1 MRKRSISTKLFVI
14 TSVFLIGLITLM
26 MFLQLQTFE
35 SYYKAQKI
43 STLKNKIEKLK
54 SLYVPNKDPFNS
66 FDLMEDINTQNRLI
80 KALSDMTNESIYST
94 IIRIDGN
101 NGIKGKVKYFMFEAQ
116 APEFQKKMM
125 MLIDPAVQ
133 EWASDKVRFTKVI
146 MNETIVYETKAAQI
160 NDSNNSIVLFSLLSG
175 KPCSKTMNCSGDM
188 GVQDVLVSVTSLQPV
203 GEAAGVIRNLYPY
216 FLALAVVVILLLTF
230 LYSRM
235 ISRPLVRLNAVASQM
250 ANLDFSVRSDVKSQ
264 DEIGSLGNT
273 LNFLSQ
279 NLDETLRQLHS
290 ANRKLTADI
299 EKERQLEQMRKE
311 FVAGVSHELKTPIS
325 LISGYAEGLKENIVG
340 EERRGEY
347 LDVIME
353 EAGRMSDIITDLL
366 DLSQLESMKY
376 KLNVAVFPM
385 GKAIHSILNK
395 MSIDIEKKGI
405 RCELMLL
412 GEEIHVFGDRLRI
425 GQVLANLLSNAIK
438 HSPPGGIIRIGLSR
452 SPGQSE
458 ARIDVFNEGDSIP
471 EDELAQI
478 WDAFYKVEKSRS
490 RDANGTGI
498 GLAIVSSI
506 LLLHDSRFGVANR
519 PGGVNFHFT
528 LPIGKEEIHF

>member
-26 MFLQLQTFE
+26 MVFQLQTFE
-35 SYYKAQKI
+35 SYYKSQKM
-43 STLKNKIEKLK
+43 STFKNQIDTFKNKFIPKNSKNPYNSTNLK
-54 SLYVPNKDPFNS
+54 
-66 FDLMEDINTQNRLI
+66 EDNDTRNVLL
-80 KALSDMTNESIYST
+80 KAMSDMTNESIYSA
-94 IIRIDGN
+94 IIHIDSN
-101 NGIKGKVKYFMFEAQ
+101 SDSVNYFSFDE
-116 APEFQKKMM
+116 KM
-125 MLIDPAVQ
+125 LKIVEPAVQ
-133 EWASDKVRFTKVI
+133 ELAADKIRFTKVM
-146 MNETIVYETKAAQI
+146 MNDKLDTIVYETKAVQV
-160 NDSNNSIVLFSLLSG
+160 NDGNNSIVALSVLTAN
-175 KPCSKTMNCSGDM
+175 SDSR
-188 GVQDVLVSVTSLQPV
+188 DVIIAITSLQPV

-216 FLALAVVVILLLTF
+216 FLAMAVVAIVLLTF

-235 ISRPLVRLNAVASQM
+235 ISRPLVRLNAVATQM
-250 ANLDFSVRSDVKSQ
+250 ANLDFSVRSEVKSQ
-264 DEIGSLGNT
+264 DEIGNLGST

-340 EERRGEY
+340 EERKGEY

-376 KLNVAVFPM
+376 KLNVTVFPM

-405 RCELMLL
+405 RCELLL
-412 GEEIHVFGDRLRI
+412 PGEEIHVFGDRLRI

-438 HSPPGGIIRIGLSR
+438 HSPPGGNIRVGLSR
-452 SPGQSE
+452 LPGQSE
-458 ARIDVFNEGDSIP
+458 ARIDVFNEGDPIP
-471 EDELAQI
+471 EDELEQI

-490 RDANGTGI
+490 RETGGTGI

-506 LLLHDSRFGVANR
+506 LLLHDSRFGVSNLT
-519 PGGVNFHFT
+519 GGVNFYFT
-528 LPIGKEEIHF
+528 LPIGELKLT